1 MKIRKIEFE
10 TEEEM
15 EQSLAENDYKFH
27 KLVVDSALK
36 NIDSKKKEIKII
48 SILTKSP
55 CSKPNSS
62 VVMVRFK
69 GKDEP

>member
-36 NIDSKKKEIKII
+36 NIDSKK
-48 SILTKSP
+48 
-55 CSKPNSS
+55 
-62 VVMVRFK
+62 
-69 GKDEP
+69 